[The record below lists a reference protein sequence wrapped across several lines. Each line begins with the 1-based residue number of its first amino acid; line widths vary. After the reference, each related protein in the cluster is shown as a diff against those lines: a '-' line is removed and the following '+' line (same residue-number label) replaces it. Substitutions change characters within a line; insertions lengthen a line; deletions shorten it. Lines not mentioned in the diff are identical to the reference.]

1 MFLGMVGPWQ
11 ILIILFFVG
20 LGVILPIIALVDII
34 RHEFKGNNKIVWVL
48 VVIFFSIFGSILY
61 FAMGRQQRID
71 AV

>member
-11 ILIILFFVG
+11 ILLILVFLG
-20 LGVILPIIALVDII
+20 LGVILPILALIDIV
-34 RHEFKGNNKIVWVL
+34 RHEFKSNNKIIWVL
-48 VVIFFSIFGSILY
+48 IVIFFNIFGSILY